1 MNLRFTGNG
10 KDRADLLTF
19 EKGNVDEEREGR
31 EKKELKAPRLGV
43 TLLSNG
49 STPSHKAPG
58 ESIKRTAK
66 FQKLSEVILASTGV
80 FQLALNLKALPL
92 IESGSGPQL
101 DASGPAKSL
110 SIWIERLKSYKIGL
124 IWAFPMSKANWKG
137 KEDGEVRLRG
147 SGRPRRDGLFSPW
160 LHILPYSPQTMVI
173 L

>member
-124 IWAFPMSKANWKG
+124 I
-137 KEDGEVRLRG
+137 
-147 SGRPRRDGLFSPW
+147 
-160 LHILPYSPQTMVI
+160 
-173 L
+173 